1 MQTLSAA
8 SSENTTSHHPPAGIG
23 DRILA
28 FIIDGFILGCYC
40 PAIVWL
46 LLDAN
51 IDDLWIWFIF
61 FLGPLLFYNLIF
73 EIIMKGQTPG
83 KRVAGIQVL
92 TVDEESPSV
101 GQSLIR
107 WFFSII
113 GFYFLS
119 GLIAL
124 IVISANGKGQS
135 FGDIVAGTKVVKL
148 TNSASRATRYRPVFP
163 MVAKLESYDIEL
175 IQRALYADQQLDNSR
190 PLTLVSE
197 KIKSMLGIQTELS
210 NHEFL
215 VTVVKDFNH
224 LSVR

>member
-1 MQTLSAA
+1 MQTLSAR
-8 SSENTTSHHPPAGIG
+8 SSENTSSHNTLAGIG

-51 IDDLWIWFIF
+51 IDDMWIWFVF

-73 EIIMKGQTPG
+73 EIIMKGRTPG
-83 KRVAGIQVL
+83 KRAVGIQVV
-92 TVDEESPSV
+92 TVEGETPSV
-101 GQSLIR
+101 GQYLIR

-119 GLIAL
+119 GVIAI

-148 TNSASRATRYRPVFP
+148 DNSFARNTFYQPVFP
-163 MVAKLESYDIEL
+163 MAAKLEGYDIEL
-175 IQRALYADQQLDNSR
+175 IKRALYAESQLDNPR

-197 KIKSMLGIQTELS
+197 KIKSMLGIETTLS
-210 NHEFL
+210 NEEFL
-215 VTVVKDFNH
+215 AAVVKDFNH
-224 LSVR
+224 LSAQ